1 MRLLY
6 KRLRVFGSKMLKK
19 RLTSLKKIEKVVFF
33 IRRMQKVGQKG
44 RGTDFWPGPPV
55 RGPMEGILT
64 VGKKMGRRRLNARG
78 AFALTIQTFARFR
91 IKNVKKAF
99 DFPKKN

>member
-19 RLTSLKKIEKVVFF
+19 RLTSLKKIEKIVFF

-44 RGTDFWPGPPV
+44 WVTDFWPGPTV
-55 RGPMEGILT
+55 EGPMEAILI
-64 VGKKMGRRRLNARG
+64 VSKKMGGKRLNARS
-78 AFALTIQTFARFR
+78 AFALIILASERSR
-91 IKNVKKAF
+91 LICAYYNNV
-99 DFPKKN
+99 